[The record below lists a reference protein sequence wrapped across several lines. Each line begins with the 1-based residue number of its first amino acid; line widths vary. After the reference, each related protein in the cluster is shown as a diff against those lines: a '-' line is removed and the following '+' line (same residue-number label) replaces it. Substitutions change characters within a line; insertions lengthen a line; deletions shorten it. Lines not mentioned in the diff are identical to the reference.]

1 MSESAEQSFDAPPS
15 RIAKAKR
22 EGNVPRAQ
30 EFGANLSFAT
40 AAGAAG
46 DQNLRLSETYTK
58 RPSEL

>member
-1 MSESAEQSFDAPPS
+1 MSESAEKSFDAPPS

-40 AAGAAG
+40 AAGAALAVAG
-46 DQNLRLSETYTK
+46 TVVLGAAAR
-58 RPSEL
+58 